1 VLNEYV
7 ITLMDKRTYVPILS
21 FYKNG
26 FVNLRNVEQ
35 GSGYTL
41 IIDTIFLVAT
51 RLAIKYLQKIILVN

>member
-1 VLNEYV
+1 
-7 ITLMDKRTYVPILS
+7 MDKRTYVPILS